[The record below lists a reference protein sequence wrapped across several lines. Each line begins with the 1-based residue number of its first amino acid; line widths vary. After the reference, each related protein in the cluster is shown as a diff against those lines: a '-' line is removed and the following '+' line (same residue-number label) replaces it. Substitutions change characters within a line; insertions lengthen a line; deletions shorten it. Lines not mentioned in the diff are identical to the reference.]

1 MICEATGTWPSRLQ
15 RVNGLAPIVED
26 NSGKRE
32 FLRSAYDPYL
42 ALYVASRTEPFPDA
56 TSLDRVLKAMR
67 SNEQWPEQYG
77 IGRVANNLGAVLTCH
92 YHAQAQP
99 AQKAL
104 REAELKF
111 LEMINE
117 ACPYPVGLT
126 YGGLAMVRYNVTV
139 LYLLLGDLMKSL
151 GSVVD
156 PDEAKLYANAAERAR
171 VSAIDTLDEAEEL
184 GLNMTGDDDW
194 EFVRSALAALP
205 VLT

>member
-1 MICEATGTWPSRLQ
+1 
-15 RVNGLAPIVED
+15 
-26 NSGKRE
+26 
-32 FLRSAYDPYL
+32 
-42 ALYVASRTEPFPDA
+42 
-56 TSLDRVLKAMR
+56 MR
-67 SNEQWPEQYG
+67 WNEEWPEQYG

-126 YGGLAMVRYNVTV
+126 YGGLAMVRYNATV
-139 LYLLLGDLMKSL
+139 LYLLMSDLMKSL
-151 GSVVD
+151 D
-156 PDEAKLYANAAERAR
+156 PEGDEAKLYANAAERAR
-171 VSAIDTLDEAEEL
+171 VSAVDTVDEAEEL